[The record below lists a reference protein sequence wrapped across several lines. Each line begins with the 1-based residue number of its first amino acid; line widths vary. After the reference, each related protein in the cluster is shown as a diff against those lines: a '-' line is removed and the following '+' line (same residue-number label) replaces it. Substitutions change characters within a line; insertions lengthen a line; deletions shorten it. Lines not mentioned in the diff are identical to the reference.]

1 MTFDLAGA
9 KLRLNITD
17 TTQDVE
23 IQAALDAALSIAE
36 AYCDRK
42 FAYAAEEAHYYHV
55 SAGYLFVPRYP
66 IEQVVSVNRDSG
78 QNNVK
83 YKVNKSAGFLD
94 LHGRYSDE
102 ELSVTYAGG
111 YKTLPDDLI
120 VALWGIFDGV
130 WSSMSGSGGGGTAG
144 AIESVSLTGVGT
156 VRFGSGA
163 TPSAGGASGAVP
175 AMAAAILAPY
185 RRELA

>member
-111 YKTLPDDLI
+111 YVTLPEDLI
-120 VALWGIFDGV
+120 LALWGIFDGV
-130 WSSMSGSGGGGTAG
+130 WSASQGNTGPAAG

-156 VRFGSGA
+156 VRMATGGSTSTGGSSGA
-163 TPSAGGASGAVP
+163 IP
-175 AMAAAILAPY
+175 AMAAAILSLY